1 MDYEKIKKAA
11 ANIPQGMTL
20 DEVRAAAVLS
30 SLQKNDHN
38 RRWTALELGVSVR
51 TLRVYIKTLRL
62 LGFKLFQPSAGS
74 GRKKGKGMT
83 PKQLGEIGDY
93 RGY

>member
-1 MDYEKIKKAA
+1 MNYEKIKKAA
-11 ANIPQGMTL
+11 ASIPKGMTL

-38 RRWTALELGVSVR
+38 RRWTAFDLGVSVR

-62 LGFKLFQPSAGS
+62 LGFELFQPGAGS
-74 GRKKGKGMT
+74 GRKKGRGMT

-93 RGY
+93 RG